1 MTSQDS
7 DYRLASP
14 ESGERAGTTHGC
26 KDSETIKKKKIY
38 HWSLRDCDKP
48 SKGPLLSG
56 IEIALDVQKNNQ
68 LEAKATFYQ

>member
-1 MTSQDS
+1 MITDWPLP
-7 DYRLASP
+7 RAASEQGP
-14 ESGERAGTTHGC
+14 PTGAKTA
-26 KDSETIKKKKIY
+26 KQLKKKKIY

>member
-1 MTSQDS
+1 MITDWPL
-7 DYRLASP
+7 RRAASEQGP
-14 ESGERAGTTHGC
+14 PTGAKTPKEF
-26 KDSETIKKKKIY
+26 KKKKKIY

-48 SKGPLLSG
+48 SRGPLLSG